1 VARETVIPTV
11 CPEERNERIPFVKAR
26 ELIEIRHE
34 WVCSQC
40 EREFYNPGCIL
51 TGLTLDEIIQYVK
64 KFREQAFARHVC
76 TRAPSASGGA
86 VVVESVAD
94 ILERE
99 LQALIEEW
107 LIRVEKESDLMHLPL
122 LHIERTGHLPHLLH
136 DVIKR
141 LRLDAGSKAPISKAA
156 AEHGDLRRKQGYTV
170 AMMVEESRLL
180 QVSIFTTLRQN
191 VTQLEF
197 SALLPDV
204 VTIADEVDAQ
214 LKEQM
219 LRFMAADAAEKAKG
233 K

>member
-1 VARETVIPTV
+1 M
-11 CPEERNERIPFVKAR
+11 VKP
-26 ELIEIRHE
+26 IE
-34 WVCSQC
+34 SALG
-40 EREFYNPGCIL
+40 PG
-51 TGLTLDEIIQYVK
+51 K
-64 KFREQAFARHVC
+64 N
-76 TRAPSASGGA
+76 GGA
-86 VVVESVAD
+86 GTIETVAD

-99 LQALIEEW
+99 LKHIIQEW
-107 LIRVEKESDLMHLPL
+107 LARVNKEADLIRIPL
-122 LHIERTGHLPHLLH
+122 KNDERTGHLPHLIC
-136 DVIKR
+136 DVIHR
-141 LRLDAGSKAPISKAA
+141 LRLDTGTKAPISKAA
-156 AEHGDLRRKQGYTV
+156 ADHGDLRRKQGYTV

-180 QVSIFTTLRQN
+180 QVSIFTTLHEN